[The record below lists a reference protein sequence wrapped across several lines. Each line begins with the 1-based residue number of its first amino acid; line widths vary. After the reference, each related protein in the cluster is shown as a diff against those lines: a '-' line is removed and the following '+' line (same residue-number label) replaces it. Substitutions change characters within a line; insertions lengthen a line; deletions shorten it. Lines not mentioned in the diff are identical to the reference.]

1 MQSDQKE
8 QKFLVVG
15 LGPIGGIFAC
25 HLAARGHK
33 IYGLD
38 IRQDHIEAI
47 QENGITL
54 KGLTQLNARLVEAA
68 THLKNMKERRFDHII
83 ISVKTPFMAKAISEL
98 KDLQGEFRIV
108 SMQNGID
115 NEDYLAEC
123 FDSSR
128 VSRMVVNFAGNITA
142 PGVIKM
148 TFFHKPNYVGCIC
161 SSEFCEHAKEFADT
175 LQQAGLDTEA
185 TEDIKKY
192 TWKKTILV
200 AGLAPISALLG
211 ITMADV
217 MSVNQACKLVEQ
229 LLRECIDVAKA
240 ANFDYGDE
248 FLDSALE
255 YLATAGPHK
264 PSMLIDIETG
274 NPTEIDYING
284 KIAFY
289 GNKLNVPVPL
299 NSAITALIKAREEY
313 LGQAE

>member
-1 MQSDQKE
+1 MLTE
-8 QKFLVVG
+8 NE
-15 LGPIGGIFAC
+15 
-25 HLAARGHK
+25 GHK

-38 IRQDHIEAI
+38 IRQDHIDAI
-47 QENGITL
+47 KQNGITI
-54 KGLTQLNARLVEAA
+54 KGLTLLNARLVEAA
-68 THLKNMKERRFDHII
+68 THLKDIKERRFDHII

-98 KDLQGEFRIV
+98 KDLPGEFSVI

-115 NEDYLAEC
+115 NEDYLAK
-123 FDSSR
+123 FFGSR
-128 VSRMVVNFAGNITA
+128 RVARMVVNFAGNITA

-148 TFFHKPNYVGCIC
+148 TFFHKPNHVGCLC
-161 SSEFCEHAKEFADT
+161 SSEICEHAKEFANT
-175 LQQAGLDTEA
+175 LHEAGLDTEA
-185 TEDIKKY
+185 TGDIKKY
-192 TWKKTILV
+192 TWQKTILV

-217 MSVNQACKLVEQ
+217 MSVNQACQLVEQ
-229 LLRECIDVAKA
+229 LLKECIDVAKA

-284 KIAFY
+284 KIVSY

-299 NSAITALIKAREEY
+299 NAAITALIKAREEY
-313 LGQAE
+313 LEQTK